1 MSTRLIFATFFSI
14 LLCGFFTTAASAEVL
29 STTLRFGDNGSQVFL
44 LQQLLNQSPDT
55 EVATSGI
62 GSPGMESSYFGAK
75 TLDAVKR
82 YQNKYSAEILVPAG
96 LAVPSGI
103 VGPLTLAML
112 QKGVS
117 ASATTSAGTATSAPP
132 TVSTS
137 SAAIASSTSPINQY
151 IAAVKQLGVQQGY
164 SSSTLA
170 LITAKIVATAASTS
184 DYQAKFYKEQQALY
198 QKQASLEISKPFAQ
212 KIFDI
217 VVASAKRLLM
227 PDIAQA
233 GAGLPF
239 GGFVTYSNPL
249 ICDCPPGVVTS
260 IFVSLG
266 APTPTSNLLLNYTNG
281 TEAFNWHTLPAPGV
295 ATLGIY
301 EPGVQSCWTY
311 TGDDC
316 VLVPAV
322 GTITPEAGSSLVP

>member
-1 MSTRLIFATFFSI
+1 MNPRFISAALLSI
-14 LLCGFFTTAASAEVL
+14 ALCGTFAATAAAEGVL
-29 STTLRFGDNGSQVFL
+29 STTLRFGDSGPQVLL
-44 LQQLLNQSPDT
+44 LQQLLNKSPDT
-55 EVATSGI
+55 AVAVSGA

-82 YQNKYSAEILVPAG
+82 YQNKYSAQILVPAG
-96 LAVPSGI
+96 LASPTGI
-103 VGPLTLAML
+103 VGPLTLVMM

-117 ASATTSAGTATSAPP
+117 TSTAATSATTPPVTSSTTTAT
-132 TVSTS
+132 T
-137 SAAIASSTSPINQY
+137 ASSTPLQQY
-151 IAAVKQLGVQQGY
+151 IAAINQAGVQQGY
-164 SSSTLA
+164 ASTTLA
-170 LITAKIVATAASTS
+170 LITAKILDTEASTT
-184 DYQAKFYKEQQALY
+184 DFQTKFYKEQQTLY
-198 QKQASLEISKPFAQ
+198 QKQASIELNKPFAQ
-212 KIFDI
+212 KVFDI

-239 GGFVTYSNPL
+239 GGYVTYSNPF
-249 ICDCPPGVVTS
+249 ICDCSPGVTS

-266 APTPTSNLLLNYTNG
+266 APTPTSNLLLDYVDG
-281 TEAFNWHTLPAPGV
+281 TEAFSWHTLPAPGV

-316 VLVPAV
+316 VPIPAV
-322 GTITPEAGSSLVP
+322 GTITPEAGSSIVP